1 MPDPNLALKDVAKI
15 LAETALAKV
24 AATAPYVA
32 PDQVAAA
39 TAKVEAVV
47 NQDSVPRSLR
57 VWSAI
62 SGSVVSIMVGVL
74 VTGLMDPAVG
84 DAIRGLIND
93 YTGPFAPVLAALL
106 PVALATLSKYRDPRP
121 TK

>member
-1 MPDPNLALKDVAKI
+1 MPDPNLPLKEIAKI
-15 LAETALAKV
+15 LADTALAK
-24 AATAPYVA
+24 
-32 PDQVAAA
+32 VAAA

-47 NQDSVPRSLR
+47 NQDSAPRSLR

-62 SGSVVSIMVGVL
+62 SGSVVSIMVGAL

-84 DAIRGLIND
+84 DAIRALIND
-93 YTGPFAPVLAALL
+93 YTGPFAPVIAAML
-106 PVALATLSKYRDPRP
+106 PVALAALSKYRDPRP